1 MPFDLFT
8 ENFTS
13 QDKVDNKVFLTSTFS
28 ELKTSL
34 FSFSAANLVELSQL
48 EIEVGQALLFFLVLM
63 GCELTLPNVM
73 MWVMSM
79 IICYSVM

>member
-1 MPFDLFT
+1 M
-8 ENFTS
+8 ENFTT

-48 EIEVGQALLFFLVLM
+48 EIEVGV
-63 GCELTLPNVM
+63 
-73 MWVMSM
+73 
-79 IICYSVM
+79 